1 MKKLFCF
8 ILLLCGVTSCYPP
21 RLIYALDDTCS
32 IENDLIDIQLLK
44 GSTTS
49 LDAHTITSK
58 LFIEVCN
65 KSNSILTLND
75 NPKLEAL
82 VDSVTLY
89 YELFESD
96 TDTLPCKLEPKS
108 KKNVF
113 LVFKAED
120 SNYHLFKSTN
130 DKNKGHFLKLHLR
143 FDSSSRKEID
153 KTFSF
158 KFVKRKRLK
167 YEKEHW

>member
-32 IENDLIDIQLLK
+32 IENDSIDIQLLK

-75 NPKLEAL
+75 NPQLEAL

-89 YELFESD
+89 YELFEMS
-96 TDTLPCKLEPKS
+96 EEE
-108 KKNVF
+108 
-113 LVFKAED
+113 LVFHLKEKDFKGLNITIPYKEKVISYLDRITDNARKIAL
-120 SNYHLFKSTN
+120 SNLTGTTTK
-130 DKNKGHFLKLHLR
+130 KIKK
-143 FDSSSRKEID
+143 
-153 KTFSF
+153 
-158 KFVKRKRLK
+158 
-167 YEKEHW
+167 

>member
-1 MKKLFCF
+1 MRKLFCF

-32 IENDLIDIQLLK
+32 IENDSIDIQLLK

-75 NPKLEAL
+75 NPQLETL

-89 YELFESD
+89 YELFENDHISNTKRD
-96 TDTLPCKLEPKS
+96 LLLSNVTYL
-108 KKNVF
+108 KNTSVHG
-113 LVFKAED
+113 A
-120 SNYHLFKSTN
+120 
-130 DKNKGHFLKLHLR
+130 LHLY
-143 FDSSSRKEID
+143 I
-153 KTFSF
+153 TFS
-158 KFVKRKRLK
+158 
-167 YEKEHW
+167 

>member
-1 MKKLFCF
+1 MKKVFSF
-8 ILLLCGVTSCYPP
+8 ILLLCGVSSCYPP

-32 IENDLIDIQLLK
+32 IENDSIDIQLLK

-49 LDAHTITSK
+49 FDAQTITSK

-75 NPKLEAL
+75 NPRLEAL

-89 YELFESD
+89 YELFEND

-113 LVFKAED
+113 LEFIVED
-120 SNYHLFKSTN
+120 PNYHLFKSTS

-143 FDSSSRKEID
+143 FDNSSRKEID
-153 KTFSF
+153 KNFSF